1 MSVTLALVSSVCFGL
16 QTLFVR
22 HGLSRDEESTP
33 LAAAVLTLATSS
45 VLLTVVLA
53 VQRGVPTLPAV
64 ALLLPFVVA
73 GVLDPGISRLLYF
86 EGIDR
91 VGPSVAAAVTA
102 GSPVVA
108 TFVAVPFLGERVTP
122 LKAVGVGLVV
132 VGVATIQLRRPPSGG
147 SESAGELDAVRRE
160 LVGTS
165 PRDLSFPLA
174 AAATIGVSFVVVKF
188 GLNGPVGTLFGTTV
202 AQFAAIATLI
212 PLALWSE
219 PARDYAR
226 TASRE
231 GAASFLL
238 GGVAVATAW
247 YAMFLA
253 LDAGSVVTVL
263 PVVSTYPLVV
273 VAASYALARERPK
286 SPVLLAAVLG
296 IVVGAAA
303 VQIG

>member
-1 MSVTLALVSSVCFGL
+1 MSVALAVASSVCFGL
-16 QTLFVR
+16 QTLLVR
-22 HGLSRDEESTP
+22 HGLSRDDESTP

-45 VLLTVVLA
+45 ALLAVVLA
-53 VQRGVPTLPAV
+53 VRRGVPTLPAV
-64 ALLLPFVVA
+64 GFLLPFVAA

-108 TFVAVPFLGERVTP
+108 TFVAVPLLGERVTP
-122 LKAVGVGLVV
+122 PKAVGVGLVV

-147 SESAGELDAVRRE
+147 SASVGDLDAVRRE
-160 LVGTS
+160 LVDAS

-174 AAATIGVSFVVVKF
+174 AAATIGVSFVAVKI
-188 GLNGPVGTLFGTTV
+188 GLDGPVGTLFGTTV
-202 AQFAAIATLI
+202 AQFAAIATLV
-212 PLALWSE
+212 PLALGSE
-219 PARDYAR
+219 PARTYAS

-231 GAASFLL
+231 GTASFLL
-238 GGVAVATAW
+238 GGVAVGAAW

-273 VAASYALARERPK
+273 VAASYAVARERPK
-286 SPVLLAAVLG
+286 SPVLLAAMLA

-303 VQIG
+303 VQAG